1 MCAQRAKKIIY
12 AKGGKPLMKYRTG
25 RNNSISSNRHP
36 AYVFEAVKEV
46 AAQISEKTSME
57 FRQLMVFLCECSK
70 RRISRRQKLK
80 PMVIKEI
87 QILTVQKRPQIVQT
101 QPNHQVMP
109 EVRMPDY

>member
-46 AAQISEKTSME
+46 AAQISDKTSME

-80 PMVIKEI
+80 PTIIHKPIPGLSTVREYERSKEQKKRKI
-87 QILTVQKRPQIVQT
+87 SSILC
-101 QPNHQVMP
+101 
-109 EVRMPDY
+109 